1 MLFRSEQYI
10 QKLIID
16 QIRGV
21 VKNLGDEVEHSMA
34 EVYAAVYIDYYAGRE
49 IDAKGVRNSKGYRWW
64 QRNMPDSYLIRE
76 LDAMID
82 DSDRDNN
89 YMLLPEL
96 QNAAKE

>member
-1 MLFRSEQYI
+1 
-10 QKLIID
+10 
-16 QIRGV
+16 
-21 VKNLGDEVEHSMA
+21 
-34 EVYAAVYIDYYAGRE
+34 
-49 IDAKGVRNSKGYRWW
+49 
-64 QRNMPDSYLIRE
+64 MPDSYLIRE